1 MKTKIAGIAKKLIPV
16 LFNWLKK
23 QATNKKE
30 SKLKD
35 AGIAAVEIDQMIKK
49 IKEASSDGVIDL
61 NEMRIITNESMDVL
75 LAVAKLVGKTEIK
88 IRIKKK

>member
-23 QATNKKE
+23 QALNKKE

-35 AGIAAVEIDQMIKK
+35 AGIAAVEIDETINK
-49 IKEASSDGVIDL
+49 IKAASSDGIIDAQ
-61 NEMRIITNESMDVL
+61 EMKEIAKESVEAL
-75 LAVAKLVGKTEIK
+75 LAVANLIGKTE

>member
-23 QATNKKE
+23 QALNKKE

-35 AGIAAVEIDQMIKK
+35 AGIAVVEIDETINK
-49 IKEASSDGVIDL
+49 IKAASSDGIIDAQ
-61 NEMRIITNESMDVL
+61 EMKEIAKESVEAL
-75 LAVAKLVGKTEIK
+75 LAVANLIGKTE

>member
-1 MKTKIAGIAKKLIPV
+1 MKTKIVGITKKLIPV

-23 QATNKKE
+23 QALNKKE

-35 AGIAAVEIDQMIKK
+35 AGIAAVEIDETINK
-49 IKEASSDGVIDL
+49 IKAASSDGIIDAQ
-61 NEMRIITNESMDVL
+61 EMKEIAKESVEAL
-75 LAVAKLVGKTEIK
+75 LAVANLIGKTE

>member
-1 MKTKIAGIAKKLIPV
+1 MKTKIAGITKKLIPV

-23 QATNKKE
+23 QALNKKE

-35 AGIAAVEIDQMIKK
+35 AGIAAVEIDETINK
-49 IKEASSDGVIDL
+49 IKAASSDGIIDAQ
-61 NEMRIITNESMDVL
+61 EMKEIAKESVEAL
-75 LAVAKLVGKTEIK
+75 LAVANLIGKTE

>member
-1 MKTKIAGIAKKLIPV
+1 MKTKILGMVKSLIPV

-35 AGIAAVEIDQMIKK
+35 AGIAAVEIDETINK
-49 IKEASSDGVIDL
+49 IKAASSDGIIDAQ
-61 NEMRIITNESMDVL
+61 EMKEIAKESVEAL
-75 LAVAKLVGKTEIK
+75 LAVANLIGKTE